1 MDITMIAIAG
11 LISLIVGT
19 VFGISVRRL
28 QTFRS
33 KVAARSEAEPVKN
46 YIQKLPHPDPAT
58 FLGKGKMNEIKDF
71 VKEEN

>member
-33 KVAARSEAEPVKN
+33 RSLPDQKQNAFLSRHWKN
-46 YIQKLPHPDPAT
+46 SEKYFWRRKRNH
-58 FLGKGKMNEIKDF
+58 
-71 VKEEN
+71 